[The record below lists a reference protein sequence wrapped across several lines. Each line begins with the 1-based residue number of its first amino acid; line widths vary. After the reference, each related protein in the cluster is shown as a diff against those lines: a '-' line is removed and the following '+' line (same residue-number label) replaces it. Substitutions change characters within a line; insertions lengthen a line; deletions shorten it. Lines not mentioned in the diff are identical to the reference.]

1 MADHNRTTKIRE
13 QVEEESR
20 AEIESRVE
28 VGIRENIV
36 DIYEDLF
43 DTIWEK
49 ITPTLGA
56 ITVATIAERAVRR
69 TAVEHE
75 MVGLLI
81 VSQEGIDFSQLK
93 RIAGEK
99 DQAALREGFKLLVGN
114 LFDILAKLTGNVLV
128 NELLK
133 VVEGKV

>member
-1 MADHNRTTKIRE
+1 MRDRNRATQTKGQIQEKARE
-13 QVEEESR
+13 
-20 AEIESRVE
+20 AIECRIE

-36 DIYEDLF
+36 GVYEELF
-43 DTIWEK
+43 DAIWDK

-56 ITVATIAERAVRR
+56 MTVATIVKRAVQR
-69 TAVEHE
+69 TVEEHQL
-75 MVGLLI
+75 VGLLSVTEEG
-81 VSQEGIDFSQLK
+81 VSFTELK
-93 RIAGEK
+93 RVAGEK
-99 DQAALREGFKLLVGN
+99 DQEALREGFKLLVAN